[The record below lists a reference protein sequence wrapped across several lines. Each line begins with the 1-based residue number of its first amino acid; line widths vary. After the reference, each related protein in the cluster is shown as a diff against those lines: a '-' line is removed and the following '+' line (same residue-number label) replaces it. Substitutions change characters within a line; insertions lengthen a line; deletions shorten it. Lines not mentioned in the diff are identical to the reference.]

1 MSDFRLIFYLQD
13 FNKPEREEFYSEDF
27 RKAVHN
33 EVCKRGENNMNRRK
47 KDSSISKYKGLCWDK
62 KNKKWRVDIAFNKK
76 KGTVRGFHYQ
86 VPPKEGVKLIRCTRG
101 RIWDVTLDLRPKSKT
116 FKQWV
121 AIELSS
127 ENYKLNYI
135 PEGCAHAY
143 QTLEDNSEVFYV
155 MSQEYDLECE
165 RGVRYSD
172 PAFNIPFPLEVTEI
186 SQKDASWESFKL

>member
-1 MSDFRLIFYLQD
+1 MKIIKTKLEGAFFIELE
-13 FNKPEREEFYSEDF
+13 KVED
-27 RKAVHN
+27 N
-33 EVCKRGENNMNRRK
+33 RGFFANA
-47 KDSSISKYKGLCWDK
+47 W
-62 KNKKWRVDIAFNKK
+62 NKKIFEQNNLNVNLTECNIAFNKK

-143 QTLEDNSEVFYV
+143 QTLEDNSEVSYV

-172 PAFNIPFPLEVTEI
+172 PAFQIQFPLEVTEI